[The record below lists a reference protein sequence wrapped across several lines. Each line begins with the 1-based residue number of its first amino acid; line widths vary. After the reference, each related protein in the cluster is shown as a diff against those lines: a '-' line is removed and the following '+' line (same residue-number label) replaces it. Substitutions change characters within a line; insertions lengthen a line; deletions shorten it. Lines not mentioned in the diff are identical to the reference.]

1 MTWSQVP
8 AAEDFSSL
16 DLVTTSWA
24 IDIIVSNLTLRD
36 VPVLVLQ
43 LKLISVVDAGSEKQ
57 VK

>member
-43 LKLISVVDAGSEKQ
+43 LKLNSVVDAGSEKQ

>member
-57 VK
+57 FK